1 MRHTRSRSP
10 QPRPSWIRRRC
21 ARNSWGPWTCYDRLT
36 DLVGRALKE
45 NPRESRAHVLAAR
58 VAASQHRFGEASAH
72 LDRAGSLGAR
82 PQDLT
87 PIRLSIWQA
96 TGAHLDETLAARRK
110 AAEAKPSLNNLALLA
125 TTFIEI
131 GKFEDADAA
140 FGKAL
145 LANRDVSPFPVAWVC
160 FERGVLWGERA
171 TIARP
176 RPGSILVRASDRP
189 LPDYTQARVHLAE
202 LFALDGDLARA
213 ESLLGPS
220 LMASDPEGA
229 WRLADVLAARGNRED
244 ANRLRLAAKTRY
256 ERLLGNY
263 ELAFA
268 DHAAEF
274 YLGIGNEPARALALA
289 RRNLANRATA
299 RAFALAYTAAV
310 RAGDQCTRN
319 ALDRQFAT
327 DGERDISSP
336 IGGTCGTCAASAA
349 VTRGRQRLLERHL
362 RGSK

>member
-1 MRHTRSRSP
+1 MTTK
-10 QPRPSWIRRRC
+10 RC
-21 ARNSWGPWTCYDRLT
+21 ARSSWGRWTSTDRLT
-36 DLVGRALKE
+36 DLVRRALKE
-45 NPRESRAHVLAAR
+45 NPRESRALVLAAR
-58 VAASQHRFGEASAH
+58 VAASQHRFGEASVH
-72 LDRAGSLGAR
+72 LDQAASLGAR
-82 PQDLT
+82 PQDLE
-87 PIRLSIWQA
+87 PIRLSLWHA
-96 TGAHLDETLAARRK
+96 TGARLDETLAARRK
-110 AAEAKPSLNNLALLA
+110 AAEAKPSLSNLALLA

-131 GKFEDADAA
+131 GKFEDADDA

-145 LANRDVSPFPVAWVC
+145 LANRDVSPFPAAWVC

-171 TIARP
+171 TKPDRGRARYWYEQAIA
-176 RPGSILVRASDRP
+176 LV
-189 LPDYTQARVHLAE
+189 PDYTQARVHLAE
-202 LFALDGDLARA
+202 LLILDGDLVRA

-229 WRLADVLAARGNRED
+229 WRLADVLAARGNHED

-299 RAFALAYTAAV
+299 RAFALAHSAAV
-310 RAGDQCTRN
+310 RAGDQTYAN
-319 ALDRQFAT
+319 ALDLQFAQMAK
-327 DGERDISSP
+327 
-336 IGGTCGTCAASAA
+336 GTS
-349 VTRGRQRLLERHL
+349 GRHAP
-362 RGSK
+362 K